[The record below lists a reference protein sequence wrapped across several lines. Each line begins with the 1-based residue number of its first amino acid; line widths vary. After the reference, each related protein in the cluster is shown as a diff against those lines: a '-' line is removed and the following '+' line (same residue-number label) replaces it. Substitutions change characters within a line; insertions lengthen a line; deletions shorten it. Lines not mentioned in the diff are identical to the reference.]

1 MIFMNLNSHN
11 KKVKG
16 LSYYNST
23 NNCYDDGSLGG
34 TSGCVILPPPALVIL
49 PPPALVILPP
59 PALVILPPPA
69 LVILPPPAFVILAPP
84 SLVILPPPALV
95 ILPPPALVILPPP
108 ALVILPPPACARAS
122 LPVYNAIV
130 KNPVNNIDAV
140 ITNGICLYIK
150 ILTHKKYIRVVSNLF
165 IYDVMMSYTLMSSF
179 IS

>member
-1 MIFMNLNSHN
+1 MTFTNLNSHN

-34 TSGCVILPPPALVIL
+34 TSGC
-49 PPPALVILPP
+49 
-59 PALVILPPPA
+59 
-69 LVILPPPAFVILAPP
+69 
-84 SLVILPPPALV
+84 VILPPPALV

-165 IYDVMMSYTLMSSF
+165 IYDVIYSYVIIYLF
-179 IS
+179 ISILISCLLLNTFSEYYNFTDITEI